1 MHAHGSAQ
9 RRQRNMTTFPSPRQ
23 LRYEQCDSLEGC
35 MSKVVRGGSKSVTH
49 TLEISACVCVCVCVC
64 VRSQSQRQWCIL
76 KRLWEDPMLML
87 CWFFFFGK
95 SREKKKKGA
104 NQRKGSGCFAS
115 NRRVKVNDYAN
126 QPQWLKLA
134 LCVGIHY
141 RGKHHWFNN
150 IYILHK
156 SWWLI
161 TADGRVPTVH

>member
-1 MHAHGSAQ
+1 MDQHSIDKVSWPLFCLLGNYGMNNVTVWKAVCPKSSEVAVRVWHTHLRSQ
-9 RRQRNMTTFPSPRQ
+9 RV
-23 LRYEQCDSLEGC
+23 Y
-35 MSKVVRGGSKSVTH
+35 TH
-49 TLEISACVCVCVCVC
+49 THNHTL
-64 VRSQSQRQWCIL
+64 RSQSQRQWCIL
-76 KRLWEDPMLML
+76 TRLWEDPMLIL
-87 CWFFFFGK
+87 CFFLSVG
-95 SREKKKKGA
+95 KKKGA

>member
-1 MHAHGSAQ
+1 MDQHSVDKEIWPLFRLLG
-9 RRQRNMTTFPSPRQ
+9 NYGMN
-23 LRYEQCDSLEGC
+23 
-35 MSKVVRGGSKSVTH
+35 SVTVWKAVCPKSWEVAVRVWH
-49 TLEISACVCVCVCVC
+49 THLRSQRVFVCVCVCVSDLNPSDSGAYWRGCEKTRCWCC
-64 VRSQSQRQWCIL
+64 VV
-76 KRLWEDPMLML
+76 
-87 CWFFFFGK
+87 FFFFGK